1 MRPGI
6 HRALV
11 DLARPQNHSADAVQR
26 LRQQERLLTLP
37 RVNERAEIRRYAE
50 RKEQC
55 HERKNAM
62 NPRLVALL
70 LTSLALHGCAFAPG
84 QHMTP
89 DDVTTG
95 KPDEPRAQLIEVT
108 PKSLQQ
114 QQQRATADA
123 KALPQALLDYKTPEY
138 VIGAGDTLLVTVFEH
153 PELTAP
159 GSQDQLDANTR
170 EVLNDGTLYFPYVG
184 RIRASGRT
192 VSEVREQLRMGLA
205 PQYTEVKVD
214 VKVLRYNSQRILL
227 SGSFKVPGP
236 QPITNIPLSLVQAVS
251 VAGVDLT
258 DANLAGLT
266 LRRDGRDYLIDIDSL
281 NRRDS
286 QLSRIFLKDGDYLH
300 LNSNSRNKIYVL
312 GEVRNPQVISFGTTR
327 LTLLEALGNSG
338 GLSPDSAD
346 GDAVYV
352 IRGAEN
358 FAEATSTVYHLNAK
372 KPTAYLLAGQF
383 ELKAQDVVFVG
394 PADITRWS
402 RFISQLLGSASVVQ
416 TGAAFRN

>member
-1 MRPGI
+1 
-6 HRALV
+6 
-11 DLARPQNHSADAVQR
+11 
-26 LRQQERLLTLP
+26 
-37 RVNERAEIRRYAE
+37 
-50 RKEQC
+50 
-55 HERKNAM
+55 M
-62 NPRLVALL
+62 NQSVTALL
-70 LTSLALHGCAFAPG
+70 LVSLALQGCAFAPG

-89 DDVTTG
+89 DDVTLD

-108 PKSLQQ
+108 PKTLQQ
-114 QQQRATADA
+114 QQLRATAEA
-123 KALPQALLDYKTPEY
+123 KALPQALLDYRTPEY

-266 LRRDGRDYLIDIDSL
+266 LRREGKDYLIDIDSL

-286 QLSRIFLKDGDYLH
+286 QLSRIFLKNGDYLH

-358 FAEATSTVYHLNAK
+358 FAQAPSTVYHLNAK

-402 RFISQLLGSASVVQ
+402 RFISQLLGSASVIQ